1 MSSDLPSLDVE
12 NVLPAPA
19 KPKRVRKPKVLTEA
33 EQELKELREKAK
45 EAKRL
50 ASEMRA
56 KAELEKAED
65 QLLKSKA
72 QQELL
77 AKARLRSAEI
87 INEEAVE
94 LIEPTSFDEQL
105 ADTKNVE
112 VAGKKF
118 RLNNQ
123 RLFLT
128 YKTHLDK
135 AKTTAFFYDRN
146 VKEVII
152 AHEAASSD
160 TNYEHSH
167 VYVDFGRNF
176 QSTNS
181 RVFDI
186 ASIHPNI
193 KAIKSAKHL
202 ENIWA
207 YLCKEDK
214 ENEYLLE
221 RLTTQTLF
229 DKVSACK
236 TIQDVMKMAKSPS
249 DAMGLKT
256 LYEFK
261 PRPEVEC
268 APLIHQWQIDLAE
281 ELRRERSTHGTD
293 AEIREIIWY
302 YDGVGK
308 TGKSGFMKHMRLT
321 DDIVGMTQFNGGAN
335 VAQNI
340 KNRLEEGWNGRT
352 VIIDLPRDAENL
364 GLWSPLEQLKNG
376 YLTATKYQGGD
387 LIFNNPNVVVF
398 ANFWPQYHC
407 MSIDRWDIREL
418 ITESS
423 GSTRRVTSRKVPIA
437 EAIERGR
444 KLAKAKTLGQDLCRK
459 CEHIEDKE
467 LYLENLILEAQ
478 RALKLVREDKAAEAT
493 DPARP

>member
-1 MSSDLPSLDVE
+1 MSSDLPSINETKASLW
-12 NVLPAPA
+12 A
-19 KPKRVRKPKVLTEA
+19 KCKNESLSFDKPYGKLTKE
-33 EQELKELREKAK
+33 ELVA
-45 EAKRL
+45 A
-50 ASEMRA
+50 
-56 KAELEKAED
+56 
-65 QLLKSKA
+65 
-72 QQELL
+72 LL
-77 AKARLRSAEI
+77 AKPIAEPI
-87 INEEAVE
+87 SEPVT

-105 ADTKNVE
+105 ADTKDIEVE
-112 VAGKKF
+112 GKSF
-118 RLNNQ
+118 LIQNQ

-135 AKTTAFFYDRN
+135 ANATAFFNDRN

-167 VYVDFGRNF
+167 VYVDFGKRF
-176 QSTNS
+176 QSTNP

-186 ASIHPNI
+186 AGIHPNI
-193 KAIKSAKHL
+193 KAIKSGKHL
-202 ENIWA
+202 EHIWA

-261 PRPEVEC
+261 PRAEVDC
-268 APLIHQWQIDLAE
+268 SPLVYEWQIELAE
-281 ELRRERSTHGTD
+281 ELRKERSVHGTD

-302 YDGVGK
+302 YDALGK

-335 VAQNI
+335 AAQNI
-340 KNRLEEGWNGRT
+340 KNRLEEGWNGKT
-352 VIIDLPRDAENL
+352 VIIDLPRCAEEL
-364 GLWSPLEQLKNG
+364 SLWSPLEQIKNG
-376 YLTATKYQGGD
+376 YMTATKYQGGD

-407 MSIDRWDIREL
+407 MSIDRWDVREL
-418 ITESS
+418 ITE
-423 GSTRRVTSRKVPIA
+423 GYGPTKRVTCRKVPIA

-444 KLAKAKTLGQDLCRK
+444 QLAKARTLGQDLCRK

-467 LYLENLILEAQ
+467 LYLENLIHEAQ
-478 RALKLVREDKAAEAT
+478 KALKWAREDKATEAAHT
-493 DPARP
+493 TRP